1 MNIHRRHLDEFQRAG
16 DWSVDK
22 LARRI
27 SQERKE
33 KTLFTSET
41 SRCSDNTDQE
51 VKVEEDER
59 WHTHPSWGVCIW
71 KEKENQVKTRQIRT
85 TRCVNRSR
93 PSRTKEKSWIE
104 RLVSPDFPTLHQ
116 VRVNPRVF
124 GQWPSFLMLL
134 LAITAF
140 ACFRLSFSVLTNL
153 ESLTG
158 FM

>member
-1 MNIHRRHLDEFQRAG
+1 VVVPMNIHRRHLDEFQRAG

-59 WHTHPSWGVCIW
+59 WHTHPS
-71 KEKENQVKTRQIRT
+71 
-85 TRCVNRSR
+85 
-93 PSRTKEKSWIE
+93 
-104 RLVSPDFPTLHQ
+104 
-116 VRVNPRVF
+116 
-124 GQWPSFLMLL
+124 
-134 LAITAF
+134 
-140 ACFRLSFSVLTNL
+140 
-153 ESLTG
+153 
-158 FM
+158 